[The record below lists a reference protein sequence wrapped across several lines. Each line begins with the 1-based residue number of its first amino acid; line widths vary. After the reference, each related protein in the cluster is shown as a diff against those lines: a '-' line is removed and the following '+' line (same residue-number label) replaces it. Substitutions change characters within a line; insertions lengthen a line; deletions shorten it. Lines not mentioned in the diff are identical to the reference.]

1 MCSLC
6 LILKDNNGNSM
17 NSELI
22 KFIVKHTDLK
32 VDDIKPELRL
42 AQDIGFYGLD
52 SISFFEI
59 KMPFTKI
66 DE

>member
-1 MCSLC
+1 
-6 LILKDNNGNSM
+6 M